1 MAPTREFEWSQDKAA
16 RNLAKHGLP
25 FAYATRVF
33 LDVAVVDFDA
43 SRPEDDE
50 IRRKAVGMIEGRI
63 FTVVYT
69 ERNGITRII
78 SAPLQRQGVEILWPG
93 SGSIPRRRLC

>member
-1 MAPTREFEWSQDKAA
+1 MASAREFEWGQDKAA
-16 RNLAKHGLP
+16 RNLAKHGVP

-43 SRPEDDE
+43 SRPEDAE
-50 IRRKAVGMIEGRI
+50 IRRKAVGMIEGRM

-69 ERNGITRII
+69 ERNGVTRII
-78 SAPLQRQGVEILWPG
+78 SA
-93 SGSIPRRRLC
+93 RRCNAKESKYYGPIQA